1 MRELWRGLDAII
13 LIQSPLTFMKIFT
26 LSLGLATLISAHPI
40 EFHKDPFRQL
50 DEVWPTPTETR
61 TASGAP
67 GSKYWQQ
74 RADYD
79 IQIELDEKKNVLTG
93 SSRTTYHNKS
103 PHILTY
109 LWVQMDRNRFMP
121 DSMGHQ
127 SLEAPSLPSMDLG
140 DFDQLLLREKF
151 DGGFK
156 IDSLVDDRGAALKS
170 RVIDTMMKIHLPKPL
185 KPGQKFSYRI
195 AWHYKLND
203 SERSWGRSGFEE
215 YDDGNKIYEIAQ
227 WFPRVAAYT
236 DTRGWQ
242 NKAFLGRGEFTLEFG
257 DYKVAITV
265 PDDHIVTATGELK
278 NPNQS
283 LKEEWRKRLKTAET
297 VKEPMFIITP
307 EEAKENEKS
316 RPKGSKTWVF
326 EAKNVRDFAWASSR
340 KFIWDAVK
348 HRLSTSGKPVW
359 AMSFYPNEGE
369 PLWSKYSTHAII
381 HTLNV
386 FSKYTFD
393 YPYPVAISVNGP
405 IYGMEYPMICFN
417 GPQPEKDG
425 TYTEKTKHGL
435 ISVIIHE
442 IGHNWFPMIVN
453 SDERQWSWMDEG
465 LTTFLQTVTESE
477 WQRHYPSRAD
487 PRKIGSYMTSSNQM
501 PIMTNSESILQ
512 FGPNAYAKPATG
524 LTILRETIMGREA
537 FDDAFQEFSRRWMFK
552 RPEPADFFRTME
564 DAAGI
569 DLDWFWRSWFY
580 TTQHVD
586 IAVTDIT
593 HYALDNGNPDEKAK
607 RDQKKDKEFKDDS
620 LTHQQNKKM
629 DKYLDDKKHLRD
641 FYDKLKRFKVSDEDR
656 KSFADSLGKLSAS
669 ERKLLKTKNDFQVV
683 TFENKGG
690 VIMPILAELHF
701 EKGKPQK
708 VQLPA
713 EMWKKNSR
721 LVKRLFITK
730 QPIVKVVLD
739 SGKQTADTNSKNN
752 VWPPEIGEKS
762 FKPGPEKKRDL
773 NPMQKSQAKKAK
785 KIEEKKKSKKGGN
798 PNKKKKQER

>member
-1 MRELWRGLDAII
+1 
-13 LIQSPLTFMKIFT
+13 MKI
-26 LSLGLATLISAHPI
+26 LSLFFGLATFVSAHPI

-50 DEVWPTPTETR
+50 EEVWPTPTETR

-79 IQIELDEKKNVLTG
+79 IKIELDEKKNSLTG
-93 SSRTTYHNKS
+93 SARTTYHNKS
-103 PHILTY
+103 PHTLTY

-121 DSMGHQ
+121 DALGHQ
-127 SLEAPSLPSMDLG
+127 SAEAPPIASANLTSLDKI
-140 DFDQLLLREKF
+140 LLQEKF

-170 RVIDTMMKIHLPKPL
+170 RLVDTMMRVNLPQPL
-185 KPGQKFSYRI
+185 KPGQKFNYRI

-203 SERSWGRSGFEE
+203 SERTRGRSGFEE
-215 YDDGNKIYEIAQ
+215 YDDGNKIFEIAQ

-236 DTRGWQ
+236 DVRGWQ

-265 PDDHIVTATGELK
+265 PDDHIVTATGELQ
-278 NPNQS
+278 NPKQC
-283 LKEEWRKRLKTAET
+283 LEKTWQDRLKKAES
-297 VKEPMFIITP
+297 VKAPMFIITP
-307 EEAKENEKS
+307 EEAKKNEKS
-316 RPKGSKTWVF
+316 RPKGTKTWIF

-405 IYGMEYPMICFN
+405 VYGMEYPMICFN

-425 TYTEKTKHGL
+425 TYTERTKHSL

-442 IGHNWFPMIVN
+442 VGHNWFPMIVN

-465 LTTFLQTVTESE
+465 LCSFLQTVTESE
-477 WQRHYPSRAD
+477 WQKGYPSRAD
-487 PRKIGSYMTSSNQM
+487 PRKIVSYMSSGGQM

-512 FGPNAYAKPATG
+512 FGPNAYSKPATG
-524 LTILRETIMGREA
+524 LLILRETIMGREV
-537 FDDAFQEFSRRWMFK
+537 FDEAFQEYSHRWMFK
-552 RPEPADFFRTME
+552 RPEPSDFFRTME

-580 TTQHVD
+580 TTQKVD
-586 IAVTDIT
+586 IAVTGIT
-593 HYALDNGNPDEKAK
+593 RYVIDDGDPEAKAK
-607 RDQKKDKEFKDDS
+607 RDKKENDE
-620 LTHQQNKKM
+620 HQANNLPDQRNKKM
-629 DKYLDDKKHLRD
+629 PKYVDDKKDLRD
-641 FYDKLKRFKVSDEDR
+641 FYDKLKRFKVTDEDR
-656 KSFADSLGKLSAS
+656 KSFADSLAKLTPA
-669 ERKLLKTKNDFQVV
+669 ERKLLKTKEDFQVV

-690 VIMPILAELHF
+690 VIMPILVELHF
-701 EKGKPQK
+701 KDGKPQK
-708 VQLPA
+708 IKLPA

-721 LVKRLFITK
+721 IVKRLFITK
-730 QPIVKVVLD
+730 TPIVKVVLD
-739 SGKQTADTNSKNN
+739 SGQETADANLTNN
-752 VWPPEIGEKS
+752 VWPPEIEENR
-762 FKPGPEKKRDL
+762 FKPGPDEKDERNPMRDAKEKK
-773 NPMQKSQAKKAK
+773 KKETEAEK
-785 KIEEKKKSKKGGN
+785 KVKEAKKSKKTAK
-798 PNKKKKQER
+798 P